1 MLTDQLKIIN
11 RKYKIIQKIGEGAF
25 GSIYK
30 GENIRTKENVAI
42 KVEPISCDLKLL
54 KNESKVYQFLI
65 NTDGFPTVKWFGK
78 DNENYYMVI
87 DLLGQSLQSLL
98 HSKQHFSLPLILQI
112 GIQIIQLLKVL
123 HDNGLVHRD
132 IKPDNFLLGL
142 NDKSRIIHII
152 DFGFCKSYLQ
162 NDTHIEIKN
171 TKNLIGTPM
180 FASVNAHKHLELS
193 RRDDLESLGYMLLY
207 FYHGGAL
214 SWEKETCNDTIICM
228 KENAV
233 YHENNKLHI
242 LSQFIKQ
249 VRQLQFKETPPY
261 SSFINAFQEG
271 LLKA

>member
-1 MLTDQLKIIN
+1 MLTDDKIIN
-11 RKYKIIQKIGEGAF
+11 RKYKILHKIGEGAF

-30 GENIRTKENVAI
+30 GENIRTKEFVAI

-78 DNENYYMVI
+78 DNDNYYMVI
-87 DLLGQSLQSLL
+87 DLLGQSLQSLFT
-98 HSKQHFSLPLILQI
+98 SKQRFSLPLILQI
-112 GIQIIQLLKVL
+112 GIQAIQLLKVL

-142 NDKSRIIHII
+142 HENSRQIHII

-162 NDTHIEIKN
+162 NGTHIEIKS

-180 FASVNAHKHLELS
+180 FASINAHKHLELS

-214 SWEKETCNDTIICM
+214 SWEHQTNNDTIIFM
-228 KENAV
+228 KENAALD
-233 YHENNKLHI
+233 NTMT
-242 LSQFIKQ
+242 SQIIRKFLTN
-249 VRQLQFKETPPY
+249 VRLLLFKETPLY
-261 SSFINAFQEG
+261 SSFISILQEG
-271 LLKA
+271 LSQA